1 MIGLMSAGWWS
12 FVVLGVCAGVISGLL
27 GIGSGIIVIPALVLL
42 CGLEQKAA
50 QGTALAVM
58 VPMALVG
65 AIRYW
70 RNPQVELNGLVILLL
85 VIGAVAGTLAGT
97 ELAGRLP
104 AGMLRKLF
112 ALLLLIMAIRMFTA
126 SPQPK
131 KTPYEKVPANLSG
144 SEAVERGGMDDSAS
158 QQ

>member
-1 MIGLMSAGWWS
+1 VCALPGEWWLL
-12 FVVLGVCAGVISGLL
+12 VVLGLFAGVVSGTL
-27 GIGSGIIVIPALVLL
+27 GVGSGIIVIPALVLL
-42 CGLEQKAA
+42 SGFEQKSA

-70 RNPQVELNGLVILLL
+70 RNPQVELNGMVILLL
-85 VIGAVAGTLAGT
+85 VLGAVVGTLAGT

-104 AGMLRKLF
+104 AGTLRKLF
-112 ALLLLIMAIRMFTA
+112 AVLLMITAIRMFTA
-126 SPQPK
+126 SPRPGNAHREADQGNP
-131 KTPYEKVPANLSG
+131 TSLKVG
-144 SEAVERGGMDDSAS
+144 ERGGIDDAAS

>member
-1 MIGLMSAGWWS
+1 MIGLVSGEWWF
-12 FVVLGVCAGVISGLL
+12 FVVLGLCAGVISGTL
-27 GIGSGIIVIPALVLL
+27 GVGSGIIVIPALVLL
-42 CGLEQKAA
+42 CSFEQKAA

-70 RNPQVELNGLVILLL
+70 RNPQVELNGVVILLL
-85 VIGAVAGTLAGT
+85 MLGAVAGTLAGT

-104 AGMLRKLF
+104 AGTLRKFF
-112 ALLLLIMAIRMFTA
+112 ALLLMITAIRMFTA

-131 KTPYEKVPANLSG
+131 KTPYEKAPADLSEP
-144 SEAVERGGMDDSAS
+144 EAVERGGLNDSTS